1 MDSPRKRGLTP
12 SGSSPGGPQLDGADG
27 SWRRL
32 VFTSDHRLIGLQYL
46 WLALFSVLLGMALSF
61 LMRVHLLWPNVLPG
75 FLAGIGETPDR
86 YLALILLHGSLMIF
100 FVLTAAPQAG
110 FGNFLLPL
118 QIGAREVA
126 FPVLNAVALW
136 AAGGS
141 LLGMVA
147 AFFAAPQSAM
157 TMWLISVA
165 VFCLSSLLVAVN
177 FSVTVIDLRATG
189 MTLPRLPVTVWAWFI
204 NAILSILI
212 FSILLAACAFLLSDG
227 LLGTQFFR
235 TAFGGG
241 PIIDGQRLFWFFAQA
256 EVYVA
261 ILPCFGIVTHLLA
274 VLARRPVWKE
284 RAVVLALCCVGLFGF
299 CFWGHHMFAAGM
311 DPRSPMVFRMLAASL
326 GIPAFMLLV
335 SWFAM
340 LWNAQVR
347 LTASMLFVLGFISL
361 FLSGGISGL
370 FLSRSD
376 LASVAGSDDL
386 VTGHFHLVMGV
397 AATFAILASL
407 FHWFP
412 RMFDRRLNENLGKT
426 HFWLTFAG
434 VYCVFMPMH
443 WVGLLGRAQLSLD
456 SATVVAGL
464 RTFISLAALATIAA
478 QILFFVNLVGTLWR
492 GERLRDGN
500 PWRAGTLE
508 WRSTAHDFAGDSQPH
523 PVVVYRGAYVCGD
536 AKGSP
541 EFIPQHVPPGPTAPA
556 FIAPQ

>member
-1 MDSPRKRGLTP
+1 MASLPRGFSKPGEP
-12 SGSSPGGPQLDGADG
+12 PFDGVGGSL
-27 SWRRL
+27 RRL

-61 LMRVHLLWPNVLPG
+61 LMRVHLLWPNAFPG
-75 FLAGIGETPDR
+75 FLGGIGETPSR
-86 YLALILLHGSLMIF
+86 YVALTLLHGSLMIF

-126 FPVLNAVALW
+126 FPTLNAAALW
-136 AAGGS
+136 AAGAS
-141 LLGMVA
+141 LVGMVA
-147 AFFAAPQSAM
+147 AFFAATQSAM
-157 TMWLISVA
+157 NIWLISVA
-165 VFCLSSLLVAVN
+165 VFCLSSLLVAIN
-177 FSVTVIDLRATG
+177 FSVTVIDLRAPG

-204 NAILSILI
+204 NAILGTLI
-212 FSILLAACAFLLSDG
+212 FSILLAACAFLLSDS

-235 TAFGGG
+235 SATGGS
-241 PIIDGQRLFWFFAQA
+241 IIDGQCLFWFFAQA

-261 ILPCFGIVTHLLA
+261 MLPCFGIVTHLLA
-274 VLARRPVWKE
+274 VLTRRPVWKE

-299 CFWGHHMFAAGM
+299 CFWGYHMFAAGM
-311 DPRSPMVFRMLAASL
+311 DPRSPMFFGMLAASL
-326 GIPAFMLLV
+326 GLPALMLLA

-340 LWNAQVR
+340 LWNAQLR
-347 LTASMLFVLGFISL
+347 LTTSMLFVLGFISL

-370 FLSRSD
+370 FLSRND
-376 LASVAGSDDL
+376 VTSVASADDL

-412 RMFDRRLNENLGKT
+412 RMFDRRLNERLGKI

-443 WVGLLGRAQLSLD
+443 WLGLLARTPLSPY
-456 SATVVAGL
+456 SAAVVGGL
-464 RTFISLAALATIAA
+464 RTLVSVAALATIAA

-492 GERLRDGN
+492 GERLRDAN
-500 PWRAGTLE
+500 PWRAATLE
-508 WRSTAHDFAGDSQPH
+508 WRSAVHSAADSQPH
-523 PVVVYRGAYVCGD
+523 PVVVYRGAYVCD
-536 AKGSP
+536 AEGSDD
-541 EFIPQHVPPGPTAPA
+541 FIPQYIPRDSTAPR

>member
-1 MDSPRKRGLTP
+1 MKPGEPPFDGVG
-12 SGSSPGGPQLDGADG
+12 GSL
-27 SWRRL
+27 RRL

-61 LMRVHLLWPNVLPG
+61 LMRVHLLWPNAFPG
-75 FLAGIGETPDR
+75 FLAGIGETPSR
-86 YLALILLHGSLMIF
+86 YVALTLLHGSLMIF

-126 FPVLNAVALW
+126 FPMLNAAALW
-136 AAGGS
+136 AAGAS
-141 LLGMVA
+141 LVGMVA

-157 TMWLISVA
+157 NIWLISVA
-165 VFCLSSLLVAVN
+165 VFCLSSLLVAIN
-177 FSVTVIDLRATG
+177 FSVTVIDLRAAG

-204 NAILSILI
+204 NAILSALI
-212 FSILLAACAFLLSDG
+212 FSILLAACAFLLSDR

-235 TAFGGG
+235 NAIGDST
-241 PIIDGQRLFWFFAQA
+241 IIDGQRLFWFFAQA

-274 VLARRPVWKE
+274 VLTRRPVWKE
-284 RAVVLALCCVGLFGF
+284 RAVVLSLCCVGLFGF
-299 CFWGHHMFAAGM
+299 CFWGYHMFAAGM
-311 DPRSPMVFRMLAASL
+311 DPRAPIFFGMLAASL
-326 GIPAFMLLV
+326 GIPALMLLAC
-335 SWFAM
+335 WFAM
-340 LWNAQVR
+340 LWNAQMR
-347 LTASMLFVLGFISL
+347 LTTSMLFVLGFISL

-370 FLSRSD
+370 FLWHSD
-376 LASVAGSDDL
+376 VASGAGGDDL

-412 RMFDRRLNENLGKT
+412 RMFDRRLNERLGKT

-443 WVGLLGRAQLSLD
+443 WLGLLGRTQLSPY
-456 SATVVAGL
+456 SAAVVGDL
-464 RTFISLAALATIAA
+464 RTLVSVAALATIAA
-478 QILFFVNLVGTLWR
+478 QTLFFVNLVGTLRR
-492 GERLRDGN
+492 GEHLRDAN
-500 PWRAGTLE
+500 PWRAATLE
-508 WRSTAHDFAGDSQPH
+508 WRSAASHSGGDSQPH
-523 PVVVYRGAYVCGD
+523 PVVVYRGAYVCD
-536 AKGSP
+536 AEGSDD
-541 EFIPQHVPPGPTAPA
+541 FIPQHVPPDSNAPG